1 MEEAILTIFSS
12 LINQVITY
20 LPLAFISLLTIAI
33 GFLIGKIFSRII
45 EEIIER
51 TKIEEYIFGKKI
63 IGLDSLFS
71 FLIAISIYLI
81 FIRVGIDLLN
91 IAYISTILESIINF
105 IGRIII
111 FLISFLIGV
120 GISNFIRKKIEE
132 SDIDFNYFVS
142 KILYYV
148 CIYIVLVMT
157 LPILGIDTTILSIL
171 FIIVL
176 IALILP
182 ISIGI
187 GYAIKDDIKDIIRK
201 YMKKR
206 KLIRKKK

>member
-63 IGLDSLFS
+63 IGLASLFS